1 MLTGFRKAPEG
12 TPSIVKD
19 ALRVYRSIFAE
30 NSPVKPSIIHTN
42 AMLSVCQRHGDMD
55 TLWRI
60 AGELPEEGPE
70 APDMVTYST
79 ILTAIQFAAH
89 TDILKMDRSEIDRII
104 SRKAQMVTEGKRI
117 WADVVYRWAKDQTH
131 PLPIDNQVVGSMASL
146 LLQGAHD
153 HDFFDVF
160 ALYHQ
165 TMGIPI
171 LAKLPDE
178 SPNGARRRVERE
190 LDRRS
195 KSELD
200 SKMEDDVP
208 FVDED
213 NKLLRRIKNETSVE
227 EEEEENFDSLFDQ
240 MVPGSENLTYL
251 QPDNKDLTLILEAC
265 LKMTQGVS
273 TGTLYWD
280 NLTKED
286 NPARVEPDNLS
297 YIEYFRLLRVTRS
310 SNTATRVMREQ
321 MVPAGL
327 ANGKAFHVA
336 LSSCRRDRNNRK
348 VLVHANELLD
358 LMSQSCLLPDPRT
371 LGTYLELVQKL
382 SDNPHTLMHLV
393 GLDMDA
399 GRDSRSLQKLGKKL
413 QTKLRLR
420 ALATLRPHIAKL
432 HEAMEN
438 GGSNTGH
445 KGRWSN
451 LETGTEPILGQ
462 NCARIMA
469 WVRLIIDETLKT
481 EYALFVLKDERK
493 MLTSESQMLKKYSD
507 QATIQ
512 KLTGR
517 AVKPTV
523 EQRNEFRLRQLA
535 LRGPPKPEKQVS
547 DQSQELAAD
556 KSEEQEASQGTE
568 EVTDQTQAQAAVQPQ
583 ESVADKP
590 EEQIAGQSEEQVAVH
605 PQKQAESTS
614 PREETKF

>member
-1 MLTGFRKAPEG
+1 MPNSRTYTIMLTGFRKSPEG
-12 TPSIVKD
+12 TPGVVKD

-89 TDILKMDRSEIDRII
+89 ADIVKMDRSEIDRVI
-104 SRKAQMVTEGKRI
+104 SRRAQMVTEGKRI

-131 PLPIDNQVVGSMASL
+131 PLPIDNQVVASMASL
-146 LLQGAHD
+146 LLQGAND
-153 HDFFDVF
+153 RDFYDVF

-171 LAKLPDE
+171 LAKIPDE
-178 SPNGARRRVERE
+178 NLNSARRRVERE
-190 LDRRS
+190 LERRQ
-195 KSELD
+195 KSD
-200 SKMEDDVP
+200 PGSNMEDDVP
-208 FVDED
+208 FVDHD
-213 NKLLRRIKNETSVE
+213 NKVLRRIKTEPTVE

-240 MVPGSENLTYL
+240 VVPDSENLSYL
-251 QPDNKDLTLILEAC
+251 QPDNKDLTLILDAC
-265 LKMTQGVS
+265 IKMTQGAS
-273 TGTLYWD
+273 TGTAYWD
-280 NLTKED
+280 HLTNKD

-297 YIEYFRLLRVTRS
+297 FIEYFRVLRITRS

-336 LSSCRRDRNNRK
+336 LASCRRDRNNRK

-358 LMSQSCLLPDPRT
+358 LMLQSCLLPDPRT

-393 GLDMDA
+393 GLDMDS
-399 GRDSRSLQKLGKKL
+399 GRDTRSLPTLGKKL

-432 HEAMEN
+432 HEAMEK
-438 GGSNTGH
+438 GGSRAGY
-445 KGRWSN
+445 KGRWDV
-451 LETGTEPILGQ
+451 LETGSEPILGQ

-481 EYALFVLKDERK
+481 EYALFVPKDERK
-493 MLTSESQMLKKYSD
+493 ILQSESQMLKKYSD
-507 QATIQ
+507 QATNQ
-512 KLTGR
+512 KLTGKT
-517 AVKPTV
+517 VKATV
-523 EQRNEFRLRQLA
+523 EQRNEFRLRQLE
-535 LRGPPKPEKQVS
+535 LRGPPRPEKRVS
-547 DQSQELAAD
+547 KQPEEAESQPTEGVAD
-556 KSEEQEASQGTE
+556 KPQEQADQPQTPAAREPTE
-568 EVTDQTQAQAAVQPQ
+568 EVTDQPTEPAVVQPQ
-583 ESVADKP
+583 E
-590 EEQIAGQSEEQVAVH
+590 QVERTV
-605 PQKQAESTS
+605 P
-614 PREETKF
+614 EETKS